1 MSKRRKRLH
10 DLLLT
15 LINKDSEF
23 EFIEEDSSD
32 LTSSYSEKDTLNL
45 SRVIEKNRKIIKR
58 YQAIVRTAVTLDA
71 LMDSEMKKITKSNKN
86 IFLKKI
92 LPLLLLLSFI
102 FNPLKVSAEVAETEI
117 NGEFMNASSE
127 FLRDLDFETWQ
138 LVAYN
143 QIFEDKLILRV
154 IGYPEILGI
163 DHPTDLRVE
172 SGRKQWLLDDKTLLN
187 VELANDGR
195 QAAAEFDLDEL
206 IKNLDKNR
214 PLRLS
219 LSGVFSELPVPPFV
233 VKEWRSIN

>member
-1 MSKRRKRLH
+1 M
-10 DLLLT
+10 
-15 LINKDSEF
+15 
-23 EFIEEDSSD
+23 
-32 LTSSYSEKDTLNL
+32 
-45 SRVIEKNRKIIKR
+45 
-58 YQAIVRTAVTLDA
+58 
-71 LMDSEMKKITKSNKN
+71 MKITKSNKN

-138 LVAYN
+138 LVAYKSPL
-143 QIFEDKLILRV
+143 FEDKLILRV
-154 IGYPEILGI
+154 IGYPGNLRI

-172 SGRKQWLLDDKTLLN
+172 SGRKLWLLDDKTLLN

-195 QAAAEFDLDEL
+195 QAAAEFDLNEL
-206 IKNLDKNR
+206 IQNIDKNR

-219 LSGVFSELPVPPFV
+219 LPGVFSELPVPPFL
-233 VKEWRSIN
+233 VKEWRTLS

>member
-1 MSKRRKRLH
+1 
-10 DLLLT
+10 
-15 LINKDSEF
+15 
-23 EFIEEDSSD
+23 
-32 LTSSYSEKDTLNL
+32 
-45 SRVIEKNRKIIKR
+45 
-58 YQAIVRTAVTLDA
+58 
-71 LMDSEMKKITKSNKN
+71 MKKITKLNKN
-86 IFLKKI
+86 LFFRGFLPLVIFLCLIIKPI
-92 LPLLLLLSFI
+92 
-102 FNPLKVSAEVAETEI
+102 KVHAEIAEIEI
-117 NGEFMNASSE
+117 NGELINASSE

-143 QIFEDKLILRV
+143 SPLFEDKLILRV
-154 IGYPEILGI
+154 IGYPGNLRI

-219 LSGVFSELPVPPFV
+219 LSGVFSDLPVPPFV